1 MKQDNAMTVL
11 LNYSDPTV
19 QAAAKVIQAS
29 NASRKI
35 ILERIRDALQQLRVD
50 VKYMA
55 FDLEATRRERDELR
69 ARLGE

>member
-1 MKQDNAMTVL
+1 MRQEDALTVL
-11 LNYSDPTV
+11 LNYTDPTV
-19 QAAAKVIQAS
+19 QAAANIIQAS

-50 VKYMA
+50 VKYLA
-55 FDLEATRRERDELR
+55 FDVEATRRERDELR